1 MSRYCRRENIAWKS
15 VAWQSRLRIFLM
27 SVAWMTM
34 SSVGCASE
42 VVRFHVLCSDDTAYA
57 GCNTADGVLLSTDD
71 RNISMP
77 GVCRVGCCLGFVA
90 GKCRKCCSGNCWF
103 VAQEI
108 LLW

>member
-1 MSRYCRRENIAWKS
+1 MSRCCRRENIAWKS

-77 GVCRVGCCLGFVA
+77 GVLSLGNA
-90 GKCRKCCSGNCWF
+90 GSA
-103 VAQEI
+103 AQEMAG
-108 LLW
+108 LSLRRYCFGK